1 MHVYTN
7 QKYIIMFLYHN
18 VLPGVM
24 VLTFNP
30 SPREGKERHIYLPE
44 FKVILVSIVSFRL
57 SRAA

>member
-1 MHVYTN
+1 
-7 QKYIIMFLYHN
+7 
-18 VLPGVM
+18 M